1 MPAHPSLFSP
11 VRLGVFE
18 LAHRVVMPSMTRRRA
33 QAEGVPG
40 ALMVEHYRQ
49 RASRGGLIVSEPTLV
64 CRRVH
69 ADLAMPGLYSAEQVN
84 HWRRVTGAVHERGG
98 IVLVRLAHPVQ
109 GVDAREDEVMSEYRS
124 AAENAGDAGF
134 DGVEVH
140 AGEGACAAGP
150 DARALLEVVDTLCGV
165 FGAGRVAVCLRLDAD
180 APPATRM
187 AARELRERPLAF
199 VHLARDAAPALV
211 VTAPEAAQAASGVM
225 SSDTPPVLTPGC
237 GAREAARLIESGA
250 ASAVGFDAL
259 FVANPDLPRRLFEGL
274 DLARC
279 DAATLLDGAA
289 AGYIDYP
296 VA

>member
-1 MPAHPSLFSP
+1 
-11 VRLGVFE
+11 
-18 LAHRVVMPSMTRRRA
+18 
-33 QAEGVPG
+33 
-40 ALMVEHYRQ
+40 
-49 RASRGGLIVSEPTLV
+49 
-64 CRRVH
+64 
-69 ADLAMPGLYSAEQVN
+69 
-84 HWRRVTGAVHERGG
+84 
-98 IVLVRLAHPVQ
+98 VRLAHPVQ

-180 APPATRM
+180 APPATRL

-289 AGYIDYP
+289 AGYVDYP